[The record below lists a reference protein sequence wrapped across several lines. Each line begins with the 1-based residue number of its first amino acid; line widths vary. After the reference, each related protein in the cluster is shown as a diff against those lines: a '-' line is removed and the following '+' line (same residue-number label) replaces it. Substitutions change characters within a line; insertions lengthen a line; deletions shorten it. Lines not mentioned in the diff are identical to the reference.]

1 MADRHERTL
10 LRRRVPDTGASAYRG
25 LRATVSRMKIINVY
39 QLFQNPTGDAGWQ
52 LWDGGD
58 LVGVYQ
64 TRAAAREA
72 RLVYLAVLSSSDGD
86 EALRRLVVRVA

>member
-1 MADRHERTL
+1 MT
-10 LRRRVPDTGASAYRG
+10 
-25 LRATVSRMKIINVY
+25 MKIINVY

-52 LWDGGD
+52 LWDGDD

-72 RLVYLAVLSSSDGD
+72 RLVKIGH
-86 EALRRLVVRVA
+86 LRS